1 VARIL
6 QRLATDGMAKEHW
19 QRENSMET
27 AGQEVG
33 KIETRLRQLGAKLDR
48 LVAKADE
55 VGTDAKIDF
64 RRRIDDVRDKR
75 ALVQSR
81 LDAYKAA
88 NGQKWESFK
97 GGVKTAWHELEDAL
111 KAIKQ

>member
-1 VARIL
+1 
-6 QRLATDGMAKEHW
+6 
-19 QRENSMET
+19 MET
-27 AGQEVG
+27 VGQEVG

-48 LVAKADE
+48 LVAKVDE
-55 VGTDAKIDF
+55 VGTDAKADY
-64 RRRIDDVRDKR
+64 RSSLDHARDKQ

-97 GGVKTAWHELEDAL
+97 GGVETAWRELADAY

>member
-1 VARIL
+1 
-6 QRLATDGMAKEHW
+6 
-19 QRENSMET
+19 MET
-27 AGQEVG
+27 AGQELG
-33 KIETRLRQLGAKLDR
+33 RIETRLRQLGAKLDR

-55 VGTDAKIDF
+55 VGTDAKTDY
-64 RRRIDDVRDKR
+64 RRRIEHVKDKQ

-81 LDAYKAA
+81 LDAYRAA

-97 GGVKTAWHELEDAL
+97 GGVETAWHELADAC

>member
-1 VARIL
+1 
-6 QRLATDGMAKEHW
+6 
-19 QRENSMET
+19 MET
-27 AGQEVG
+27 VGQEVG

-55 VGTDAKIDF
+55 VGTDAKTDY
-64 RRRIDDVRDKR
+64 RRRIEHVKDKQ

-81 LDAYKAA
+81 LDAYRAA

-97 GGVKTAWHELEDAL
+97 VVLRLPGANSRMRTRPSSSRHSN
-111 KAIKQ
+111 